1 MIEAFLLLNRWVPV
15 VEGGSNYLEIA
26 EEERMTTFTEK
37 ELHRAAFWSAI
48 FRQILAFS
56 PHEISPPFWSAIII
70 HILAFSPR
78 KI

>member
-1 MIEAFLLLNRWVPV
+1 VPV

-26 EEERMTTFTEK
+26 EEERMTTFTEQ

-56 PHEISPPFWSAIII
+56 PHKISRPFWSAIFRQ
-70 HILAFSPR
+70 ILAFSAN
-78 KI
+78 KIRRLLVRHL